1 MKNAKP
7 NKEPEFW
14 RILKTP
20 PQSRQE
26 IWDERVSELI
36 RQEIDKEVLES
47 IIAWAKANKDEN

>member
-20 PQSRQE
+20 PQSRKE
-26 IWDERVSELI
+26 ICDKRMSELI

-47 IIAWAKANKDEN
+47 IIAWGKGKQR